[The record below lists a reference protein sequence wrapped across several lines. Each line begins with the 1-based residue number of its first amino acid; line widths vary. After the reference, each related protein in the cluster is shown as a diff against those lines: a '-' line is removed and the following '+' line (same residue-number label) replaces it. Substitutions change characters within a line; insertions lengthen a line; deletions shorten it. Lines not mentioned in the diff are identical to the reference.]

1 MPNGRSVRRRLVT
14 DAVDFLAPSDV
25 DEGDPT
31 KVRRSKDGRP
41 EEWLHFDACPGYWVS
56 NYGRVKS
63 PHRILKTPPSG
74 SEYRTFRARTV
85 DNVMRTFN
93 VHAVV
98 MLVFVGPRPAGLEVR
113 HLNSDRTDCRLS
125 NLAYGTPA
133 ENSADTLAA
142 GNHWPS
148 RATACLNGH
157 EYEEGD
163 VYRGG
168 RHCRECAR
176 VRRAK
181 WKAKQ

>member
-1 MPNGRSVRRRLVT
+1 MT

-25 DEGDPT
+25 PDADPS
-31 KVRRSKDGRP
+31 KVRRSRDGRP
-41 EEWLHFDACPGYWVS
+41 EKWLPIPMCPGYWVS
-56 NYGRVKS
+56 DQGRVQS

-74 SEYRTFRARTV
+74 SGYRTFRARTF
-85 DNVMRTFN
+85 DGMKTFN

-98 MLVFVGPRPAGLEVR
+98 MLVFVGPRPEGKEVR
-113 HLNSDRTDCRLS
+113 HLNSDRTDCRLD

-148 RATACLNGH
+148 RATACFNGH